1 VTEAV
6 AADVTLD
13 AVFAEPGA
21 DPALLAALRSAG
33 VEVVD
38 VAEGALRKVLDVV
51 NPQPVVAVA
60 HQIQAQLGSVVR
72 AARER
77 RAPVLGLVGL
87 QDPGNA
93 GTLVRVAE
101 AAGCAGVVFSSGSVD
116 VWNPKVVRASAGS
129 ILRVPV
135 VEGVEPTDLVAAGHG
150 ASLTVVATT
159 AGAGTAPEDL
169 DLAGPALLLVGSEA
183 HGLPRSLVDAADQ
196 RVTIPMQGEV
206 ESLNAAVAG
215 SLLAFEAARQRR
227 AGTDFRSGPADGPE

>member
-1 VTEAV
+1 MH
-6 AADVTLD
+6 LD

-21 DPALLAALRSAG
+21 EPGLLAAAGAAG
-33 VEVVD
+33 VEVVAVD
-38 VAEGALRKVLDVV
+38 EGVLRKVLDVV

-60 HQIQAQLGSVVR
+60 HQLHAELGPVLR
-72 AARER
+72 AARGGR
-77 RAPVLGLVGL
+77 VPVMALVGL

-101 AAGCAGVVFSSGSVD
+101 AAGAAGVVFGAGSVD
-116 VWNPKVVRASAGS
+116 AWNPKVVRASAGS

-135 VEGVEPTDLVAAGHG
+135 VEGIEPADLLAAARA

-159 AGAGTAPEDL
+159 ASGGLAPEGL
-169 DLAGPALLLVGSEA
+169 DLGGPALLLVGSEA
-183 HGLPRSLVDAADQ
+183 HGLPQGLVDGADQ
-196 RVTIPMQGEV
+196 RVSIPMLGRV

-227 AGTDFRSGPADGPE
+227 AGTDFRSAPADGPE